1 MWIALKL
8 AFYISAKTIYTY
20 LLGMGTLVE
29 MTHKAKANKRLKL
42 QYFMKSK
49 DIISIYQENKMAET
63 DAACAVKCINK
74 LYRHIRRTARES
86 HVQFCPL

>member
-1 MWIALKL
+1 
-8 AFYISAKTIYTY
+8 
-20 LLGMGTLVE
+20 MGTLVE

-63 DAACAVKCINK
+63 DAACAVKYINK

-86 HVQFCPL
+86 HVQFCPLYE